1 MLAAFT
7 STKYLKRKGA
17 HLTKV
22 PGVESAEFE
31 EAWQKIQAALVFEDD
46 LDLDPKLVK
55 HLFVNNVIQRTLS
68 RLYGQSAKG
77 PVAVKCTDD
86 GSLAVVQRGGAFD
99 DYQRLDHPFAA
110 DAADRT
116 TDGTTADHLIDAS
129 ENFPALGVQ
138 IGFTVKNVTDTTY
151 ALVTAVANGDL
162 TLDND
167 IIITGEVYQIIPFK
181 EFQFAQQVNRVDL
194 FTYLG
199 DVDYQLTRDLVKG
212 YGDKIELFTD
222 SFYSLDFYTL
232 RVKATAITFD
242 SAAPSKS
249 KVVGWFREGG

>member
-1 MLAAFT
+1 MTLL
-7 STKYLKRKGA
+7 S
-17 HLTKV
+17 
-22 PGVESAEFE
+22 GVKSQEVE
-31 EAWQKIQAALVFEDD
+31 EAWQKIMAALVFEDD

-55 HLFVNNVIQRTLS
+55 HLFVNNIIQRSLS
-68 RLYGQSAKG
+68 RIYGQAASG
-77 PVAVKCTDD
+77 PKAVKVTED

-99 DYQRLDHPFAA
+99 DYERLDHIFAP

-138 IGFTVKNVTDTTY
+138 IGYTVKNITDTTY
-151 ALVTAVANGDL
+151 ALVTAVSDGDL
-162 TLDND
+162 TLDKD
-167 IIITGEVYQIIPFK
+167 IMITGDVYQIIPFK
-181 EFQFAQQVNRVDL
+181 QFTFSLQVNRVDM

-199 DVDYQLTRDLVKG
+199 DVDYQLTRDLVKA

-222 SFYSLDFYTL
+222 SFYSVDFFTL
-232 RVKATAITFD
+232 RVKATAVTFD
-242 SAAPSKS
+242 SATPSKS